1 MESQKRRPTFG
12 PKQGSPVW
20 KSKLKRDVKLKNL
33 EKARSARKENAE
45 ARIQEKEQ
53 NATN

>member
-20 KSKLKRDVKLKNL
+20 KSQLKRDVKLKNL
-33 EKARSARKENAE
+33 EKARAARKANAE
-45 ARIQEKEQ
+45 ARIKEQ
-53 NATN
+53 EQNVTN